1 MKPLARIIAATT
13 FILGCT
19 GAPEAAVD
27 RLEESAWRLESSAQT
42 SGTGAL
48 LQAVSPVDGQV
59 VWVSGH
65 DGTYARTADGGRTW
79 SADVMVGGEKLQ
91 FRDVT
96 AFDESTA
103 YLMSSGNGD
112 QSRIYR
118 TDDGGDTWRLQ
129 YVADHPE
136 AFLDCMDFWD
146 LERGLAFGDVVD
158 GVPFLLS
165 TNDGGDTWTRVP
177 AEALPAAQ
185 EGEGGFAASGTCLV
199 VGLDGRAWIA
209 AGNAARSRVLLTR
222 DWGDSWSVAEV
233 PVVGGTGAGLT
244 TIRVARGGNGIALG
258 GIIGGDSL
266 RVDNVAVTED
276 HGASWSLGGRLAMAG
291 PAYGSALVDLPSG
304 ATAAVA
310 VGPRGM
316 DWSPDTGATWQRADT
331 LTYWA
336 VAFADSGA
344 GWAVGPEGRIVRLAF
359 VQR

>member
-1 MKPLARIIAATT
+1 VKPLAKILITATIA
-13 FILGCT
+13 LGCN

-27 RLEESAWRLESSAQT
+27 RSDAAVWRLESSVQT
-42 SGTGAL
+42 SGTDAL
-48 LQAVSPVDGQV
+48 LQAVSPVDAQV

-65 DGTYARTADGGRTW
+65 DATYARTADGGRTW
-79 SADVMVGGEKLQ
+79 TAALMAGEETLQ
-91 FRDVT
+91 FRDVA
-96 AFDESTA
+96 AFDENTA
-103 YLMSSGNGD
+103 YLMSSGTGD

-146 LERGLAFGDVVD
+146 PERGLVFGDVVD
-158 GVPFLLS
+158 GVPFILS
-165 TNDGGDTWTRVP
+165 TSDGGGTWTRVP
-177 AEALPAAQ
+177 AEALPPAQ

-199 VGLDGRAWIA
+199 TGEDGRAWIA
-209 AGNAARSRVLLTR
+209 AGNAERSRVLLTTDR
-222 DWGDSWSVAEV
+222 GDSWTVAEV

-244 TIRVARGGNGIALG
+244 TIRVTAGGNGIALG

-266 RVDNVAVTED
+266 RVDNVTLTTD
-276 HGASWSLGGRLAMAG
+276 HGVSWSLGGRLAMAG

-304 ATAAVA
+304 ATVAVA

-316 DWSPDTGATWQRADT
+316 DWSPDAGATWQRADT

-344 GWAVGPEGRIVRLAF
+344 GWAVGPDGRIVRLAF